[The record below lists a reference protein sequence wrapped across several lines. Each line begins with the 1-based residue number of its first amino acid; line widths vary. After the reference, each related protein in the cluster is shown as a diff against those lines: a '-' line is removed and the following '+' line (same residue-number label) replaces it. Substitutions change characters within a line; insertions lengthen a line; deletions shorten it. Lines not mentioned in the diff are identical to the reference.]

1 VTLPAAPEAGADIDR
16 PVITLTEG
24 T

>member
-16 PVITLTEG
+16 PMITLTEG